1 MFDFFRDRKILVCVT
16 GGIAAYKTL
25 DIVSNLRKC
34 GADIRVVM
42 TRNACRFVTPLSF
55 EAVSGARVYYDMWDR
70 NSHDID
76 HISLKDFPDIT
87 IVAPASADI
96 IGKFTSCIADD
107 LLSTTLLGIKTPIFF
122 FPSMNTDMYDN
133 VFFRECLNKLKNNGY
148 HVVEPDEG
156 HLACGVSG
164 KGRMPSCQSILQSV
178 ESALS
183 DNLPL
188 KGKKVMITLGATREY
203 FDKARFLSNPS
214 TGKMGASL
222 AGAFRK
228 NGAEVIVVAAH
239 NEVDL
244 SGFDRIDVVSAVD
257 MYEAVTKNISGQDI
271 FVATAAVC
279 DFRPTEVI
287 RGKIKKHEQDLSSTV
302 FSTNPDILKD
312 VCAMPDRPPLC
323 VGFAAE
329 AESVEENGRKKLM
342 SKKADIIVANSIT
355 DSDGGFASDDNKVL
369 ILTETHTESLGP
381 DTKYNIAEGIVGFIA
396 DVLNNKN

>member
-1 MFDFFRDRKILVCVT
+1 
-16 GGIAAYKTL
+16 
-25 DIVSNLRKC
+25 
-34 GADIRVVM
+34 
-42 TRNACRFVTPLSF
+42 
-55 EAVSGARVYYDMWDR
+55 
-70 NSHDID
+70 
-76 HISLKDFPDIT
+76 
-87 IVAPASADI
+87 
-96 IGKFTSCIADD
+96 
-107 LLSTTLLGIKTPIFF
+107 
-122 FPSMNTDMYDN
+122 
-133 VFFRECLNKLKNNGY
+133 
-148 HVVEPDEG
+148 
-156 HLACGVSG
+156 
-164 KGRMPSCQSILQSV
+164 MPSCQSILQSV

-287 RGKIKKHEQDLSSTV
+287 RGKIKKHEQDLSSMG

-312 VCAMPDRPPLC
+312 VCAMSERPGLC

-369 ILTETHTESLGP
+369 ILTDKHAESLGP